1 MREESLWRSRLR
13 WRFRGAVLWPLF
25 VLATLFDALLLGWL
39 PIAGDGGTDFVPALL
54 IGFFFNLVAVAVVA
68 PFVAMLLRRRRPDLP
83 KIIAGDRAGAGLVV
97 LVTAGLLAGGLAHRS
112 DVQEAQHDFAVQP
125 AAARAAAARE
135 APPEFRAN
143 AAGSDT
149 IKLEEDLYRTCV
161 PGDDPMR
168 WFCMLVRTESPPPG
182 IRVDDSR
189 ESNAS
194 LNEPGGFR

>member
-1 MREESLWRSRLR
+1 MEAESLWRSRLR
-13 WRFRGAVLWPLF
+13 WRFRGALLWPLF
-25 VLATLFDALLLGWL
+25 VVATLFDAVLLGQL

-54 IGFFFNLVAVAVVA
+54 LGFFFNLVAIAVVA
-68 PFVAMLLRRRRPDLP
+68 PFVALLLRRRRPDLP
-83 KIIAGDRAGAGLVV
+83 RVIAADRAGTLLIGVVTLGLF
-97 LVTAGLLAGGLAHRS
+97 GLGLAHRS
-112 DVQEAQHDFAVQP
+112 EVREAQHDFMVQQ
-125 AAARAAAARE
+125 AAARSFAARR

-143 AAGSDT
+143 VVGSDT

-161 PGDDPMR
+161 PGDDPKR
-168 WFCMLVRTESPPPG
+168 WFCMLVRTESLPPG